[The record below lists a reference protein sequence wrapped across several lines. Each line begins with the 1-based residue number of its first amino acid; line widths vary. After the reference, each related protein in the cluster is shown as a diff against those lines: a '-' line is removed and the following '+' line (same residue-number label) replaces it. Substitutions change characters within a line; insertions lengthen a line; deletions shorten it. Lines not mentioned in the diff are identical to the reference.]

1 MIDIWC
7 ARPHRLWAP
16 MVREVGDAYQAGGR
30 VTLLVPEQYT
40 LQAERDLMNDL
51 RLPGFFRLEV
61 LSPSRLSYR
70 VFEAYG
76 ADERVRI
83 DERGKAVTL
92 ARALQRTGKQ
102 LSFYKGALERPGFI
116 KRMGDLLATVKTLGL
131 TPDRLIA
138 AQQQAGDGPLGSKL
152 TDAGH
157 ILAAYEALMAGRFAD
172 QQDIH
177 REMLSRLGE
186 GGMFRGSHVFV
197 YGFDVLTEDMVLTL
211 AAIGEQAERLLV
223 TLVSDKAQAEDG
235 DAFEPVRRSAL
246 GLMDALKARGLP
258 HAFRWLPEQAL
269 DAPAEIRHL
278 EKYLL
283 GISEPPLKGIP
294 QAIRVYAAPTPHQEV
309 QHAARQILLAIRRG
323 ILPGDIVVLCGS
335 LPLYQGLIT
344 SGFDSWG
351 IPCYVADKQPLT
363 AHRMVRCLL
372 AALRCAAD
380 GWRTEDAL
388 DLIKS
393 GFTGLT
399 RQEGWVL
406 EKYALQYGIRGRKW
420 LAPFARG
427 GEEERALA
435 EPMRQ
440 RLVEP
445 VEALHQ
451 ALVDAQTTAQSL
463 DAALHYLE
471 AIQVR
476 EQAQLLDEALMQQ
489 GLYKQAA
496 QLRQVW
502 DQVAEVFA
510 QMGALMDEDR
520 IPLTRFA
527 TWLEAG
533 LAEQEISGLPP
544 DGGHVQVGQLGNLLP
559 HRPRVVL
566 VIGLN
571 DGVLSA
577 PDDKLLTPQET
588 QAAEELYGAHFGLDA
603 HSREQLAALD
613 LLKALSA
620 PREALYL
627 SYALANE
634 EGGAMHPL
642 PQLRALSRLFPL
654 LVEEGGALAG
664 RAGDPA
670 ALPLAPGPAL
680 EALAYRL
687 RDGEMEPLWAEA
699 WDWMS
704 ADAAWQDKARALAA
718 SANGI
723 TPQAGIGPQGEGG
736 LFDTRSASVSRLEQF
751 AACPFQHFVAHGL
764 RPQQR
769 EEWQV
774 EPVDTGSFYHEAMDR
789 FTRLAAQ
796 HPEWPQMAREDA
808 EALMTQAVEP
818 ITRQWAEKPFHDT
831 ARLRKVSQG
840 YVQVA
845 RRMAWTMTQGA
856 QASRFRPEG
865 AELRFGQ
872 GGHLPPILL
881 QLADGSL
888 VELHGV
894 IDRLDRYTGQEGDYL
909 RVVDYKSGG
918 MRLMPE
924 KLFTGAQMQ
933 LMIYLQA
940 ALDAYPGSEPAG
952 AFYQRLDDPLAD
964 TQDPQQAQAEV
975 LKALRLSGLVLKDVQ
990 VVSLMDGAEGRT
1002 LGQMFTKEGNPGKGK
1017 PLLTEE
1023 EMRTLAAHA
1032 KDRAA
1037 EFSGRIR
1044 QGEITR
1050 APAIYADGAKACDYC
1065 RYQGICRMDWQ
1076 DRPRA
1081 RRIPRMTL
1089 EELMARL
1096 ATDATIDKV

>member
-7 ARPHRLWAP
+7 ARPHRLWTP
-16 MVREVGDAYQAGGR
+16 MVREIGAAYQKGGR
-30 VTLLVPEQYT
+30 VVLLVPEQYT
-40 LQAERDLMNDL
+40 LQAERDLMGDL
-51 RLPGFFRLEV
+51 QLPGFFRLEV
-61 LSPSRLSYR
+61 LSPSRLAYR
-70 VFEAYG
+70 VFENYG

-83 DERGKAVTL
+83 DERGRAVTL
-92 ARALQRTGKQ
+92 ARALQRAGKQ
-102 LSFYKGALERPGFI
+102 LSFYTRALERPGFI
-116 KRMGDLLATVKTLGL
+116 KRMGDLLATVKTVGL
-131 TPDRLIA
+131 TPEQLLG
-138 AQQQAGDGPLGSKL
+138 AQQGAGDGPLGSKL
-152 TDAGH
+152 ADAGH
-157 ILAAYEALMAGRFAD
+157 ILDAYEELMAGRFAD

-177 REMLSRLGE
+177 REMLARLGR
-186 GGMFRGSHVFV
+186 GGMFADSRVFV

-211 AAIGEQAERLLV
+211 AAIGAQADHLLV
-223 TLVSDKAQAEDG
+223 TLVSDRAQAEDG
-235 DAFEPVRRSAL
+235 DAFEPVRRSSL
-246 GLMDALKARGLP
+246 RLMDTLKMRELP
-258 HAFRWLPEQAL
+258 HAFRWLPEEPL
-269 DAPAEIRHL
+269 DAPGEIRHL
-278 EKYLL
+278 ERYLL
-283 GISEPPLKGIP
+283 GITEAAYADVP
-294 QAIRVYAAPTPHQEV
+294 QALRVYAAPTPHQEV
-309 QHAARQILLAIRRG
+309 QHAARQIMLALRRG
-323 ILPGDIVVLCGS
+323 IAPEDIVVLCGS
-335 LPLYQGLIT
+335 LPQYQGLIA

-351 IPCYVADKQPLT
+351 IPCYVADKLPLT

-380 GWRTEDAL
+380 GWRTQDAL

-393 GFTGLT
+393 GFSGLT
-399 RQEGWVL
+399 REEGWAL
-406 EKYALQYGIRGRKW
+406 ESYALQYGIRNRRW
-420 LAPFARG
+420 LSPFARG
-427 GEEERALA
+427 SEEERALA
-435 EPMRQ
+435 EPLRQ
-440 RLVEP
+440 RLTGP

-451 ALVDAQTTAQSL
+451 ALVDARTASQSL

-471 AIQVR
+471 AIGVR
-476 EQAQLLDEALMQQ
+476 QQAQALEEALMQQ

-502 DQVAEVFA
+502 DMIAQVFG

-520 IPLTRFA
+520 IPLTHFA
-527 TWLEAG
+527 DWLQAG
-533 LAEQEISGLPP
+533 LAEQEIAGLPP

-566 VIGLN
+566 VLGLN

-588 QAAEELYGAHFGLDA
+588 VAAEQLYGAHFGLDGR
-603 HSREQLAALD
+603 SREQLAALD

-634 EGGAMHPL
+634 EGGVMHPL

-670 ALPLAPGPAL
+670 AMPLAPGPAL

-687 RDGEMEPLWAEA
+687 RDGALDPLWAEA

-704 ADAAWQDKARALAA
+704 ADEHWRGQAAALAA

-723 TPQAGIGPQGEGG
+723 PPQAGIGPQGEGG
-736 LFDTRSASVSRLEQF
+736 LFDARSASVSRLEQF

-764 RPQQR
+764 RPRQR

-774 EPVDTGSFYHEAMDR
+774 EPVDTGSFYHEAMER

-796 HPEWPQMAREDA
+796 HPAWPQMERGAA
-808 EALMTQAVEP
+808 ETLMDEAVAP
-818 ITRQWAEKPFHDT
+818 ITSRWEDKPFYDT

-856 QASRFRPEG
+856 QASQFRPGG

-872 GGHLPPILL
+872 GGQLPPILL
-881 QLADGSL
+881 QMPDGTL

-894 IDRLDRYTGQEGDYL
+894 IDRLDRYTGPEGDYL

-918 MRLMPE
+918 ARLMYE

-933 LMIYLQA
+933 LLIYLQA
-940 ALDAYPGSEPAG
+940 ALNAAPGAVPAG

-964 TQDPQQAQAEV
+964 TDDPQQAQAEV
-975 LKALRLSGLVLKDVQ
+975 LKALRLSGIALKDLQ
-990 VVSLMDGAEGRT
+990 VVTLMDGGQGAT
-1002 LGQMFTKEGNPGKGK
+1002 LGQLFNKDGSPSKGK
-1017 PLLTEE
+1017 PLLSEE
-1023 EMRTLAAHA
+1023 EMRALAAHA
-1032 KDRAA
+1032 RGRAQ
-1037 EFSGRIR
+1037 EFAGRI
-1044 QGEITR
+1044 QAGEIIR
-1050 APAIYADGAKACDYC
+1050 EPAVYADNTKACDYC

-1076 DRPRA
+1076 DRPRS
-1081 RRIPRMTL
+1081 RRVPRMTL
-1089 EELMARL
+1089 EELLDRL
-1096 ATDATIDKV
+1096 TAK